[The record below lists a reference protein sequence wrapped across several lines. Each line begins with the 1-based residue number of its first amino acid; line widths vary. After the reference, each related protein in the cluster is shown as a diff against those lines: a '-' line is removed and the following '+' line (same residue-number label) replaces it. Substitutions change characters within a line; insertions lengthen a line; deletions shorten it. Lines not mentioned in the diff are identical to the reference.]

1 MALIDGKDRK
11 PGAARS
17 VPGIVSPGGQGA
29 PAVAAAGSVA
39 AIAAK
44 SFSDGSDGKTAT
56 PGLLSR
62 FGTNL
67 STQARGLG
75 NAAASLTVGPN
86 EDLVRAGLAL
96 ATGNDPTSR
105 LGGVFASTN
114 RLLAGSKQSQ
124 RDLLGGRTAGQ
135 AMQQPGAPRP
145 GPQRPA
151 PRRG

>member
-1 MALIDGKDRK
+1 MALIDEKDRK
-11 PGAARS
+11 PGASRS
-17 VPGIVSPGGQGA
+17 VPGIVSPGVQGA
-29 PAVAAAGSVA
+29 PAAAAPGSVA

-96 ATGNDPTSR
+96 ATGNDTTSR
-105 LGGVFASTN
+105 LGEI
-114 RLLAGSKQSQ
+114 
-124 RDLLGGRTAGQ
+124 GRAHV
-135 AMQQPGAPRP
+135 
-145 GPQRPA
+145 
-151 PRRG
+151 